1 MELNVSEL
9 IDGLPCDCKEL
20 TLTFAPA
27 LMRRFDQVTMNAF
40 VPPSITMLFGAT
52 VAIVIWYV
60 GPRVQSQII
69 ANRASL
75 LDVPMSPPRI
85 SGSTTSQAA
94 GQQAEICH
102 GGSRE
107 IEERGDMEEAGDL
120 GARGEFSPDPEELEE
135 EVTAEHNV

>member
-9 IDGLPCDCKEL
+9 TDGLPCDRREL
-20 TLTFAPA
+20 TLTPSA
-27 LMRRFDQVTMNAF
+27 LIRRFDQVTVNAF
-40 VPPSITMLFGAT
+40 VPPSITILFGAI
-52 VAIVIWYV
+52 VAIGIWYI

-69 ANRASL
+69 ASPASL
-75 LDVPMSPPRI
+75 LGVPVSPPRI
-85 SGSTTSQAA
+85 PDSTTSQAD
-94 GQQAEICH
+94 GQQAEGGH

-120 GARGEFSPDPEELEE
+120 GVRVELSPDSEELEE